1 MIFSRRPSEYIVHA
15 LCMRKPTS
23 NGRYMRYV
31 CLGLQCAENSEK
43 INGGERINVK
53 RLFTFL
59 FNVRAYEFIIIS
71 IVVVFFVQHSALLAL
86 FT

>member
-1 MIFSRRPSEYIVHA
+1 MGDMSGVCVSVFQ
-15 LCMRKPTS
+15 
-23 NGRYMRYV
+23 

-43 INGGERINVK
+43 MNGGERINVK

-59 FNVRAYEFIIIS
+59 FNVRAYEFIM
-71 IVVVFFVQHSALLAL
+71 

>member
-1 MIFSRRPSEYIVHA
+1 MNILFMLYACVSQHRMGDICGA
-15 LCMRKPTS
+15 C
-23 NGRYMRYV
+23 V
-31 CLGLQCAENSEK
+31 CLCLGSHCAENSEK

-59 FNVRAYEFIIIS
+59 FNVRAYEFIM
-71 IVVVFFVQHSALLAL
+71 